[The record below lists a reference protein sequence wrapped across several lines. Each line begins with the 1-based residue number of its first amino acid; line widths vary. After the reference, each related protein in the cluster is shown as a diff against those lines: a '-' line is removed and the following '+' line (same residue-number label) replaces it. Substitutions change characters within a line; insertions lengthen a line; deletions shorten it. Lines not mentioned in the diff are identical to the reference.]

1 MRKTTGLAGLFM
13 AGALV
18 VGCADDR
25 DEYYSNENIQS
36 DPLLTD
42 PYRTTYPVVPGQT
55 TGAGTPVDKRTG
67 GSIDGRDV
75 TPREQLESGQNVPG
89 DQRSGGTV
97 RPVQPVQP
105 VQPENTRVA
114 PVDVDQR
121 QQ

>member
-1 MRKTTGLAGLFM
+1 MKKTTGLAGLFM

-25 DEYYSNENIQS
+25 DEYYESENMRS

-67 GSIDGRDV
+67 GGIDGRDV
-75 TPREQLESGQNVPG
+75 TPREQLQSGQSVPG
-89 DQRSGGTV
+89 DQSPG
-97 RPVQPVQP
+97 RPAQPVQP
-105 VQPENTRVA
+105 QDTRTA
-114 PVDVDQR
+114 PIDADQR
-121 QQ
+121 QQQ

>member
-1 MRKTTGLAGLFM
+1 M

-25 DEYYSNENIQS
+25 DEYYGSENMRS

-42 PYRTTYPVVPGQT
+42 PYRNTYPVVPGQT
-55 TGAGTPVDKRTG
+55 TGDGTPVDKRTG

-75 TPREQLESGQNVPG
+75 TGREQLESGQNVPG
-89 DQRSGGTV
+89 DQRSGGAV
-97 RPVQPVQP
+97 RPVQP

-114 PVDVDQR
+114 PVDADQR